1 MTDKR
6 KDIVVRFGI
15 IYLVISVLF
24 VMVIWKIV
32 QIQYVEGE
40 QWMKLAEKQKITD
53 IIVKPKR
60 GNIFSSDGRL
70 LASSIPTY
78 YVYMDTRVEALRLNN
93 GELFYTHLDSLSTA
107 LSEFFGDK
115 SPLAYKRMLKS
126 GFDKKTGSLLLH
138 PKRISYSRLKELR
151 KLPLFRMGRIKSGLI
166 DREYVRR
173 VKPFGSLAS
182 RTIGDV
188 YGDEVKGGR
197 SGLEA
202 SFNEVL
208 VGTDGVSTRQKVAN
222 KYIQTV
228 EVPPVDGMDVYS
240 TIDVELQDVAEKALR
255 DTIDGMGA
263 VSGTVVLME
272 VATGAIRAMVN
283 LDLNPKTGEY
293 YENTN
298 HALRDQVEP
307 GSTFKIASLMAVL
320 DEGKYKLSDEFNI
333 HHGLYKIANRVMRD
347 HNAHRGGYDRLKVEE
362 IIQASSNV
370 GTAQMVMGT
379 FGDKP
384 EKYIERLYS
393 YRLNDSLPIQMKGVA
408 KPWIKHPKKDKD
420 LWYATS
426 LAWISIGYET
436 KIPPIYSLTFFNAI
450 ANNGKMVKPLFV
462 HEIRKNGQL
471 INSYPTEV
479 MVEQLCKPSTV
490 KDVQQA
496 LRGVVEGKYATAR
509 NVKSDIVSIAG
520 KTGTAL
526 ISQGA
531 AGYRSGQ
538 TKYNVSFAGYF
549 PAENPQYSCIVVLN
563 APKGIPSGGRM
574 AGSVFKE
581 VAERTT
587 ILKSKR
593 TPEQVEKDTIH
604 VEPHWPANKGG
615 NNLAVSKVA
624 AHLNI
629 PYQAPQ
635 CNWVTPCKESMDQH
649 QNHEFKLKRGLI
661 PDVQGMGAKDAA
673 FVLGNLGLDVRLK
686 GRGRVVA
693 QSRKPGTALGEGG
706 VIEIQLQ

>member
-6 KDIVVRFGI
+6 REIVVRFGV
-15 IYLVISVLF
+15 IYLMIAFLF
-24 VMVIWKIV
+24 VLVVWKIF
-32 QIQYVEGE
+32 QIQFVEGE
-40 QWMKLAEKQKITD
+40 EWLKLAEKQKITD

-60 GNIFSSDGRL
+60 GNIYAADGRL

-78 YVYMDTRVEALRLNN
+78 FIYMDTRVPALRLKD
-93 GELFYTHLDSLSTA
+93 GALFHSNVDSLSLA
-107 LSEFFGDK
+107 LSDFFGDRT
-115 SPLAYKRMLKS
+115 PLQYRQLLRN
-126 GFDKKTGSLLLH
+126 GYDKQTGSLLIY
-138 PKRISYSRLKELR
+138 PKRITYSQLKELR
-151 KLPLFRMGRIKSGLI
+151 KLPLFRLGRMKSGLI
-166 DREYVRR
+166 EREYVRR

-188 YGDEVKGGR
+188 YADEIKGGR

-202 SFNEVL
+202 SFNDVL
-208 VGTDGVSTRQKVAN
+208 VGVNGVSTRQKVAN
-222 KYIQTV
+222 KYIETM
-228 EVPPVDGMDVYS
+228 EVQPVDGMDVIS
-240 TIDVELQDVAEKALR
+240 SIDVQLQDIAEKALR
-255 DTIDGMGA
+255 DTIDGIGA
-263 VSGTVVLME
+263 VSGTVVVME

-283 LDLNPKTGEY
+283 LDRNPATGEY

-320 DEGKYKLSDEFNI
+320 DEGKYALTDEFDI
-333 HHGLYKIANRVMRD
+333 HHGIYPIANRIMRD
-347 HNAHRGGYDRLKVEE
+347 HNAHRGGYERLSVEE

-379 FGDKP
+379 FGSNP
-384 EKYIERLYS
+384 SKYIEKLYS

-436 KIPPIYSLTFFNAI
+436 KIPPIYTLTFFNAI

-462 HEIRKNGQL
+462 HEIRKNGQA
-471 INSYPTEV
+471 IKSYQTEV
-479 MVEQLCKPSTV
+479 MVDQICKPSTL

-496 LRGVVEGKYATAR
+496 LRGVVEGKFATAR
-509 NVKSDIVSIAG
+509 NVKSDIVTVAG

-526 ISQGA
+526 VSQGA
-531 AGYRSGQ
+531 AGYRSGL

-549 PAENPQYSCIVVLN
+549 PAENPKYSCIVVLN
-563 APKGIPSGGRM
+563 APSGIPSGGRM
-574 AGSVFKE
+574 AGAVFKE

-587 ILKSKR
+587 ILKSNR
-593 TPEQVEKDTIH
+593 TPEMIKNDTLRT
-604 VEPHWPANKGG
+604 EPHWPVSSGG
-615 NNLAVSKVA
+615 NNLAIRKVA
-624 AHLNI
+624 AQLEMPI
-629 PYQAPQ
+629 AVSD
-635 CNWVTPCKESMDQH
+635 CNWVKPCDTPIDQAH
-649 QNHEFKLKRGLI
+649 MEEFKLPKGLI
-661 PDVQGMGAKDAA
+661 PDVSGMGARDAA
-673 FVLGNLGLDVRLK
+673 YVLGNLGMEVRMK
-686 GRGRVVA
+686 GRGKVVA

-706 VIEIQLQ
+706 IIEIQLQ

>member
-6 KDIVVRFGI
+6 REIVVRFGV
-15 IYLVISVLF
+15 IYLMIAFFFVL
-24 VMVIWKIV
+24 VVWKMI
-32 QIQYVEGE
+32 QIQFVEGE
-40 QWMKLAEKQKITD
+40 EWMKLAEKQKITD

-60 GNIFSSDGRL
+60 GNIYAADGRL

-78 YVYMDTRVEALRLNN
+78 YVYMDTRVPALRLKD
-93 GELFYTHLDSLSTA
+93 GELFHSNVDSLSLA
-107 LSEFFGDK
+107 LSGFFGDRT
-115 SPLAYKRMLKS
+115 PLQYRQLLRN
-126 GFDKKTGSLLLH
+126 GYDKQTGSLLIY
-138 PKRISYSRLKELR
+138 PKRITYSQLKELR
-151 KLPLFRMGRIKSGLI
+151 KLPLFRLGRMKSGLI
-166 DREYVRR
+166 EREYVRR

-188 YGDEVKGGR
+188 YADEVKGGR

-208 VGTDGVSTRQKVAN
+208 VGVNGVSTRQKVAN
-222 KYIQTV
+222 KYIETM
-228 EVPPVDGMDVYS
+228 EVQPVDGMDVIS
-240 TIDVELQDVAEKALR
+240 SIDVELQDIAEKALR
-255 DTIDGMGA
+255 DTIDGIGA
-263 VSGTVVLME
+263 VSGTVVVME

-283 LDLNPKTGEY
+283 LDRNPVTGEY

-320 DEGKYKLSDEFNI
+320 DEGKYSLTDEFDI
-333 HHGLYKIANRVMRD
+333 HHGIYPIANRIMRD
-347 HNAHRGGYDRLKVEE
+347 HNAHRGGYERLSVEE

-379 FGDKP
+379 FGSNP
-384 EKYIERLYS
+384 SKYIEKLYS

-426 LAWISIGYET
+426 LPWISIGYET
-436 KIPPIYSLTFFNAI
+436 KIPPIYTLTFFNAI

-462 HEIRKNGQL
+462 HEIRKNGQT
-471 INSYPTEV
+471 IKSFQTEV
-479 MVEQLCKPSTV
+479 MVDKLCKPSTL

-496 LRGVVEGKYATAR
+496 LRGVVEGKHATAR
-509 NVKSDIVSIAG
+509 NVKSDIVTVAG

-526 ISQGA
+526 VSQGA
-531 AGYRSGQ
+531 AGYRAGQ

-549 PAENPQYSCIVVLN
+549 PAENPKYSCIVVLN
-563 APKGIPSGGRM
+563 APSGIPSGGRM
-574 AGSVFKE
+574 AGAVFKE

-587 ILKSKR
+587 ILKSNR
-593 TPEQVEKDTIH
+593 TPEDLKNDTLRI
-604 VEPHWPANKGG
+604 EPHWPVSSGG
-615 NNLAVSKVA
+615 NNLAVRKV
-624 AHLNI
+624 LTQLEI
-629 PYQAPQ
+629 PLVVSE
-635 CNWVTPCKESMDQH
+635 CNWVKPSETPIDQV
-649 QNHEFKLKRGLI
+649 QMEEFKLPKGLI
-661 PDVQGMGAKDAA
+661 PDVTGMGARDAA
-673 FVLGNLGLDVRLK
+673 YLLGNLGMEVRMK
-686 GRGRVVA
+686 GRGKVVA

>member
-6 KDIVVRFGI
+6 KEIVVRFGV
-15 IYLVISVLF
+15 IYLLIAGLF
-24 VMVIWKIV
+24 VLVVWKIF
-32 QIQYVEGE
+32 QIQFVEGE
-40 QWMKLAEKQKITD
+40 EWLKLAEKQKITD

-60 GNIFSSDGRL
+60 GNIYAVDGRL

-78 YVYMDTRVEALRLNN
+78 YIYMDTRVPALRQKE
-93 GELFYTHLDSLSTA
+93 GELFHSKVDSLSRA
-107 LSEFFGDK
+107 LSDFFGDRT
-115 SPLAYKRMLKS
+115 PLQYRQLLRN
-126 GFDKKTGSLLLH
+126 GYDKKTGNLLIY
-138 PKRISYSRLKELR
+138 PKRISYSQLKELR
-151 KLPLFRMGRIKSGLI
+151 KLPLLRLGRMKSGLI
-166 DREYVRR
+166 ERDYVRR

-188 YGDEVKGGR
+188 YADEVKGGR

-202 SFNEVL
+202 SFNDVL
-208 VGTDGVSTRQKVAN
+208 VGVDGVSTRQKVAS
-222 KYIQTV
+222 KYIETM
-228 EVPPVDGMDVYS
+228 EVQPVDGMDVVS
-240 TIDVELQDVAEKALR
+240 SIDVQLQDIAEKALR
-255 DTIDGMGA
+255 DTIDGIGA

-283 LDLNPKTGEY
+283 LDRNPSTGEY
-293 YENTN
+293 YESTN

-320 DEGKYKLSDEFNI
+320 DEGKYALTDEFDI
-333 HHGLYKIANRVMRD
+333 HQGVYQISNRIMRD
-347 HNAHRGGYDRLKVEE
+347 HNAHRGGYDRLSVEE

-379 FGDKP
+379 FGSNPSKFI
-384 EKYIERLYS
+384 EKLYS

-462 HEIRKNGQL
+462 HEIRKNGL
-471 INSYPTEV
+471 TVKTFPPEV
-479 MVEQLCKPSTV
+479 MVEQLCKPSTL

-496 LRGVVEGKYATAR
+496 LLGVVEGKYATAA
-509 NVKSDIVSIAG
+509 NLKSDIVKVAG

-526 ISQGA
+526 VSQGV

-538 TKYNVSFAGYF
+538 TTYNVSFAGYF
-549 PAENPQYSCIVVLN
+549 PAENPKYSCIVVLN
-563 APKGIPSGGRM
+563 APTGIPSGGRM
-574 AGSVFKE
+574 AGAVFKE

-587 ILKSKR
+587 IIKSNR
-593 TPEQVEKDTIH
+593 TPKELTTDTLRID
-604 VEPHWPANKGG
+604 PHWPVSSGG
-615 NNLAVSKVA
+615 NNLAIRKVA
-624 AHLNI
+624 SQLDI
-629 PYQAPQ
+629 PLPVSTRSWVKPCDMPIDQAQ
-635 CNWVTPCKESMDQH
+635 LE
-649 QNHEFKLKRGLI
+649 EFKLPKGLI
-661 PDVQGMGAKDAA
+661 PDVTGMGARDVAYL
-673 FVLGNLGLDVRLK
+673 LGNLGMEVRIK
-686 GRGRVVA
+686 GRGKVVA
-693 QSRKPGTALGEGG
+693 QSRKPGTALGDGG
-706 VIEIQLQ
+706 SIEIQLQ